1 VVLAYEPVVPVDVLP
16 EHLLQATGIR
26 LSRSNGGPLPPD
38 ASLFEIVADF
48 ERRIIIEKLEQ
59 CGWSQTD
66 AADALKVPLS
76 TLNQKIK
83 RLDIKIRKK
92 GES

>member
-1 VVLAYEPVVPVDVLP
+1 M
-16 EHLLQATGIR
+16 QATGIR
-26 LSRSNGGPLPPD
+26 LNRANGGPLPAD

-48 ERRIIIEKLEQ
+48 ERRIIIEKLEH

-66 AADALKVPLS
+66 AADELKVPLS

-83 RLDIKIRKK
+83 RLDIKIKKK